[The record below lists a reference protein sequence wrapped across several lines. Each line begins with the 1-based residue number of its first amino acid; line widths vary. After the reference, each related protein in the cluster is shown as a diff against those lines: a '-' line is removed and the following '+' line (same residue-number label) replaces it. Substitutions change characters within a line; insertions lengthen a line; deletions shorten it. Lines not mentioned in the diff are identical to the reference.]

1 MNDTSE
7 LTKLIKQWRLSDDDG
22 PLTADGITDLVDD
35 IERVVDKQ
43 TAIWL
48 HNLADAVDQ

>member
-1 MNDTSE
+1 MSNATE

-35 IERVVDKQ
+35 IERVVNKG
-43 TAIWL
+43 TAAWL
-48 HNLADAVDQ
+48 RDLAEAVSE